1 ALKEIRTARRVAAG
15 RPDPL
20 PPAQAAAYLLDIL
33 PAFGYLHE
41 RGLLYCDFK
50 PDNIIQTADSVKL
63 IDLGAVLR
71 VDDTESAIFGTVGYQ
86 AGEVATDGPRVAPDV
101 SPVGRALAVFS
112 PASRGSQG
120 PSPPS
125 LPAPTA
131 QPVSA
136 PSPSLSGLLC
146 RACHAVPGERFHSA
160 EEMADQLLGVLREAL
175 AVDGSPQPGP
185 STRFTAERASALDRP
200 DQLGLPRAPV
210 RPPAPDAAVPGA

>member
-71 VDDTESAIFGTVGYQ
+71 ADDTESAIFGTVGYQ
-86 AGEVATDGPRVAPDV
+86 AGEVATGGPSVEADLYT
-101 SPVGRALAVFS
+101 VGR
-112 PASRGSQG
+112 
-120 PSPPS
+120 PP
-125 LPAPTA
+125 
-131 QPVSA
+131 PV
-136 PSPSLSGLLC
+136 
-146 RACHAVPGERFHSA
+146 
-160 EEMADQLLGVLREAL
+160 
-175 AVDGSPQPGP
+175 P
-185 STRFTAERASALDRP
+185 STDFPGYPSTFRP
-200 DQLGLPRAPV
+200 PPPP
-210 RPPAPDAAVPGA
+210 PPAPPVLPRLPVAVRLALPALPRRTR